1 MAITFDKTLKH
12 ILVGVAD
19 TTTTI
24 QELADAI
31 RTYEALINNMDIPSL
46 MDAVGKA
53 DLGGGNFTGIT
64 LTLLDGW
71 KIAVDAEP
79 VGETQYTINQ
89 GDLVTDDASSPT
101 VFRTNVKWEIQQS
114 TSPALVVTSG
124 GGGTGSATKRSL
136 NV

>member
-1 MAITFDKTLKH
+1 MAITFNKSLKH

-24 QELADAI
+24 QALADAI
-31 RTYEALINNMDIPSL
+31 RTYEALLNNLDLPSL
-46 MDAVGKA
+46 MNAVGKA

-71 KIAVDAEP
+71 KIAVNGTPA
-79 VGETQYTINQ
+79 GETQYTINQ
-89 GDLVTDDASSPT
+89 GDLVTFDATSPT
-101 VFRTNVKWEIQQS
+101 VFGTNVKWEIQQS
-114 TSPALVVTSG
+114 TSPALVVTAGVG
-124 GGGTGSATKRSL
+124 GGSVTKRSL